1 MIVFG
6 AFIVASIVVV
16 VVAVVS
22 FGLSG
27 LYLMSY
33 VMCVFLLIV
42 IVDWFAHQSVYLLGD
57 FK

>member
-1 MIVFG
+1 MIIFG

-22 FGLSG
+22 FGLGG

>member
-22 FGLSG
+22 FGLGG